1 MKRGFIAVLL
11 TLAMLFTLCAC
22 GGKTTEPD
30 EGEPTVP
37 QVEESAE
44 PTPTPEPEEMAY
56 AKEYD
61 FKFVSAATTMSYG
74 YPSRMYADGYV
85 DPVFE
90 DKVNSSSF
98 YLVSVEPYPEDD
110 NYIVYTFKG
119 THAVFVNFTAS
130 ADSSEGEDKNAGS
143 PFLNLVFVDG
153 NTGYRI
159 PQRYVEYTGDDYQE
173 FNITVSTDGEEAAE
187 NEVTLQDVLDAQG
200 FEWDGEELHVT
211 LLYSGDSTVYAN
223 RTYDVGGGRF
233 CLDFWGGVDD
243 TYTLIAPAGY
253 TGLCIGVDMSSP
265 RSDNQ
270 EDNGEAVALEL
281 FEPEENSD
289 YYFMRLDEMA
299 APRLIAADGVKEC
312 SSPKSVDADTE
323 ELATVVDMQA
333 YAEYGLTYTS
343 TYYNC
348 GFYPYSAFYSADI
361 PEETLT
367 AYGIDNILI
376 AYHDPLD
383 SFDGQPGST
392 MRAILDTGVC
402 KTPIVNMST
411 GLLIEVVAFDGAGN
425 IVGRS
430 GTVAPGEFITEFTL
444 DEVPATAFDAMGC
457 KGMRFED
464 TGTEPNIIESEACIG
479 LYVYLYDL
487 DGNMISVDPLG
498 VQ

>member
-37 QVEESAE
+37 PVEESAE

-56 AKEYD
+56 AKEHD
-61 FKFVSAATTMSYG
+61 FKFVSAAVPMGYS
-74 YPSRMYADGYV
+74 YPSMMHADGYT
-85 DPVFE
+85 DPVFDE
-90 DKVNSSSF
+90 NTMNSSSF
-98 YLVSVEPYPEDD
+98 RLVSVEPLPEDD
-110 NYIVYTFKG
+110 NYIVYTFNG
-119 THAVFVNFTAS
+119 THYLYVDFTA
-130 ADSSEGEDKNAGS
+130 GEDSPEEKNSGTNG
-143 PFLNLVFVDG
+143 LDLVFVDG

-173 FNITVSTDGEEAAE
+173 YNITVSTDGEEAAE
-187 NEVTLQDVLDAQG
+187 NEVTLQDVLDTQG

-211 LLYSGDSTVYAN
+211 LLYSGNSTVYSSTRDAAE
-223 RTYDVGGGRF
+223 DGRF
-233 CLDFWGGVDD
+233 RYQASLGLDD

-253 TGLCIGVDMSSP
+253 TGLCLGVDISSSGLANQKDN
-265 RSDNQ
+265 SD
-270 EDNGEAVALEL
+270 AVALEL
-281 FEPEENSD
+281 FEPDEDSD
-289 YYFMRLDEMA
+289 YYFIRLDEMA

-333 YAEYGLTYTS
+333 YADGYLEPTGTYNS
-343 TYYNC
+343 SF
-348 GFYPYSAFYSADI
+348 GPGI
-361 PEETLT
+361 PEFTFAGSNADALVDW
-367 AYGIDNILI
+367 GIFDTII
-376 AYHDPLD
+376 VYRDPFNSGGKSLLED
-383 SFDGQPGST
+383 
-392 MRAILDTGVC
+392 GVC

-411 GLLIEVVAFDGAGN
+411 GLLIEVVAFDGDGN

-444 DEVPATAFDAMGC
+444 DEVPADTFDAMRYRSMWV
-457 KGMRFED
+457 KD
-464 TGTEPNIIESEACIG
+464 TGKEPRLEEVKAHVG

-487 DGNMISVDPLG
+487 DGNMMSVYPLT